1 MTDEQA
7 FSMWELGSGLPLDGA
22 RVHSTAAI
30 FTYNQE
36 YAKNAV
42 VLEVTW
48 QPWDGTN
55 DSPDSEAQKQ
65 LYSVGQKWESLD
77 GGNAVGHTSGKRQK
91 FNDQTNIGRLITSYI
106 NGLGG
111 GDWDRGLKAA
121 MASGMEP
128 DKASMW
134 VGLDVTL
141 GKVEYPLQT
150 KDDQGNFKTGQTMAI
165 AEYHGKAGAAAPAT
179 PATTASPASPA
190 ASTAAASTNGGGD
203 DPAGHLGQKLYRQLK
218 KLAVDSADHDA
229 FMDAAFLMDDVTSDD
244 KAWNKATERIIME
257 YGPDSLFTTARS

>member
-1 MTDEQA
+1 MTDEQT
-7 FSMWELGSGLPLDGA
+7 FTMWELGSGLPLDGA
-22 RVHSTAAI
+22 RVHSTAAM

-55 DSPDSEAQKQ
+55 DSTDSEAQKQ
-65 LYSVGQKWESLD
+65 LYSVGQKWEPLD
-77 GGNAVGHTSGKRQK
+77 NGESVGHTSGRQQR

-106 NGLGG
+106 MALGG

-128 DKASMW
+128 NVAAMW

-141 GKVEYPLQT
+141 GKVEYDTLG
-150 KDDQGNFKTGQTMAI
+150 KDEHGNQKRGQTMVI
-165 AEYHGKAGAAAPAT
+165 AEYHGKAGAA
-179 PATTASPASPA
+179 SPA
-190 ASTAAASTNGGGD
+190 ASTPATTSNPPAAASTNGGGD
-203 DPAGHLGQKLYRQLK
+203 DVAGHLGQALYRKLK
-218 KLAVDSADHDA
+218 KLAMDSADHDA

-257 YGPDSLFTTARS
+257 FGPDSLFTTARS